1 MLMQYKR
8 AQDSAQI
15 RKRGARSAIA
25 AGTKTERVDEMM
37 GLGEWES
44 NDGGSY
50 SEIDSEEEK
59 RRIKHIRRYRR
70 AKREGVTKKIIE
82 ENK

>member
-1 MLMQYKR
+1 
-8 AQDSAQI
+8 
-15 RKRGARSAIA
+15 
-25 AGTKTERVDEMM
+25 MM